1 MVSNPGRRTA
11 LLDAGIEVIAA
22 AGARGLTFRAVD
34 EEAGVPTGTT
44 SNYFANRDALLRELG
59 HYVFVRLT
67 PDADTVAARLA
78 EPPSRE
84 LEVALMQDIV
94 ARARADRAGYLA
106 LFELRLEAA
115 RRPELQEAFT
125 ARYRANLDEITTAHV
140 EGGFPGGATTALL
153 LYLAMSGLLLE
164 HLTLPG
170 VMDVDDAG
178 LEDLVR
184 ALVVAVVPAPEREQL
199 A

>member
-11 LLDAGIEVIAA
+11 LLDAGIEVIARL
-22 AGARGLTFRAVD
+22 GARGLTFRAVD

-44 SNYFANRDALLRELG
+44 SNYFANRDALLRDLSD
-59 HYVFVRLT
+59 YVFVRLA
-67 PDADTVAARLA
+67 PDPEEAAARLA

-84 LEVALMQDIV
+84 LEVVLMQDIV
-94 ARARADRAGYLA
+94 ERARADRAGYLA
-106 LFELRLEAA
+106 MFELRLEAA

-125 ARYRANLDEITTAHV
+125 ARYRANLDEITAAHV

-170 VMDVDDAG
+170 VIGVDDTA
-178 LEDLVR
+178 LQALVRDLV
-184 ALVVAVVPAPEREQL
+184 LTVVPE
-199 A
+199 